1 MKILSVIATSG
12 FGRVERV
19 QLDDGNI
26 VARKVFSPHPDFVSE
41 LPKLRKRFVREVKV
55 QTALTD
61 TMFIPIIQ
69 SDLEAD
75 PPWFAMPMADM
86 TLEEYI
92 PTLRQEPTELL
103 AALSDILDA
112 LDHLRSL
119 DYVHR
124 DLKPSNILLHGAR
137 WKLADFG
144 LVLPMTS
151 KSTKLSSKLSAWGT
165 PGYCAPEQ
173 CLEFGSVTPAVDIFA
188 FGCIL
193 HDLFAGGA
201 QRIPFQRA
209 TCAGPMGVVIERCTE
224 VDPKRRFK
232 TLSGLRTALFELLA
246 KAPKPAQGGEFSPQ
260 AEELAKQLTNI
271 QAMDSD
277 RIMEIVRFLR
287 RIDHASEAGAVFIAL
302 NEERLNAL
310 KQRDGDAWTE
320 VAMKYCEWAQTVSFD
335 FAYCDVI
342 AGRLL
347 AIYEQGSVELKSLA
361 ALSAAEL
368 GASHNRFYVMQQV
381 HTMCGPKIDENVA
394 QRIAVEICATDM
406 QTQFRACAYI
416 IGRKISDY
424 HPSIAAVLPDPPPP
438 LPQAGNDQLF

>member
-1 MKILSVIATSG
+1 MKLLNVIATSG

-19 QLDDGNI
+19 QLDDGTV
-26 VARKVFSPHPDFVSE
+26 VARKVFSPHPDFASE
-41 LPKLRKRFVREVKV
+41 LAKLRKRFVREVKV

-61 TMFIPIIQ
+61 TMFIPIIK

-75 PPWFAMPMADM
+75 PPWFVMPMADT
-86 TLEEYI
+86 TLEEHI
-92 PTLRQEPTELL
+92 PVIRQEPGKLL
-103 AALSDILDA
+103 AALSDVLDA

-124 DLKPSNILLHGAR
+124 DLKPSNILLHDGK

-173 CLEFGSVTPAVDIFA
+173 CLEFGSVTPAADIFA

-201 QRIPFQRA
+201 PRIPYQRA
-209 TCAGPMGVVIERCTE
+209 TCAGPLGAVIERCTE
-224 VDPKRRFK
+224 VDPRRRFK

-246 KAPKPAQGGEFSPQ
+246 KAPKPAQGTEFSPQ
-260 AEELAKQLTNI
+260 AEEFAKQLANV
-271 QAMDSD
+271 QAMESGQ
-277 RIMEIVRFLR
+277 IMEVVRFLR
-287 RIDHASEAGAVFIAL
+287 GIDHAGEAGALFIAL
-302 NEERLNAL
+302 NEERLVAL
-310 KQRDGDAWTE
+310 KQRDGDVWSE
-320 VAMKYCEWAQTVSFD
+320 VAMKYCEWAQAVSFD
-335 FAYCDVI
+335 FEYCDVI

-368 GASHNRFYVMQQV
+368 GASHNRYYVMYQV
-381 HTMCGPKIDENVA
+381 HAMCGPKTDENVA

-406 QTQFRACAYI
+406 QAQFRACAHI
-416 IGRKISDY
+416 IGRQISDY
-424 HPSIAAVLPDPPPP
+424 HPYIAAVV
-438 LPQAGNDQLF
+438 PQQAPSETNDVTTL